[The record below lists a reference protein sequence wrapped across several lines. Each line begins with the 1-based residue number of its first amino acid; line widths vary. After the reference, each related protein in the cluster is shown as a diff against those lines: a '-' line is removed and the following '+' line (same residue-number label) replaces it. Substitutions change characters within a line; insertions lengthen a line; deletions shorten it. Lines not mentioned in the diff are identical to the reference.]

1 MDFSKG
7 VLFDPG
13 YSKYTLPFSQNIDA
27 AYNMLFSIKSTHQ
40 RKFKFQILYPQ
51 LLKLLEQTVA
61 FYLGCLLWAT
71 FISRNFVDSPKD
83 ILDNNYI
90 DIEVNDD
97 DMLYEVNYAINYIEK
112 LKKDCKYYLG
122 KNCNIP
128 EAWTQILFVYKDF
141 LVSNNYL
148 VSAKKT
154 SDIKLP
160 TILKVPNNSQLNL
173 ILDKIEYV
181 ISNGE
186 LKELFAIKEL
196 ILD

>member
-1 MDFSKG
+1 
-7 VLFDPG
+7 
-13 YSKYTLPFSQNIDA
+13 
-27 AYNMLFSIKSTHQ
+27 
-40 RKFKFQILYPQ
+40 
-51 LLKLLEQTVA
+51 
-61 FYLGCLLWAT
+61 
-71 FISRNFVDSPKD
+71 
-83 ILDNNYI
+83 
-90 DIEVNDD
+90 
-97 DMLYEVNYAINYIEK
+97 
-112 LKKDCKYYLG
+112 
-122 KNCNIP
+122 
-128 EAWTQILFVYKDF
+128 
-141 LVSNNYL
+141 L